1 MKTRAALKT
10 EIKQLF
16 KGRWKD
22 AILLC
27 IVVSLLS
34 IFSVAANYT
43 DQAKSGGTSLTSHST
58 DIQQG
63 ASQAWSAMTT
73 ISWGLIATVLGVLAV
88 GAIIN
93 FVFYCVFKLFM
104 VGTMYSMLDWV
115 RNPSR
120 EIHPVSDST
129 VGFTR
134 PYAWPTV
141 GLVVLQAIFLTLWSL
156 LLIVPGIIKAF
167 AYSQTYFVYKDLVA
181 ATPAGQP
188 RPKLTLA
195 ITKSR
200 QLMRGHKMEYFVLQL
215 SFIGWALLCGM
226 TMGIGL
232 LWLVPYRYGTFAN
245 YYQNLVALDQADQ
258 AAASMA
264 A

>member
-1 MKTRAALKT
+1 MKTRAELKT
-10 EIKQLF
+10 SVKHLF

-43 DQAKSGGTSLTSHST
+43 DQMSNTNDLSHT
-58 DIQQG
+58 AFGMEDNVT
-63 ASQAWSAMTT
+63 QAWQAFQH
-73 ISWGLIATVLGVLAV
+73 ISWTIVATAFGILLIAAL
-88 GAIIN
+88 IQ
-93 FVFYCVFKLFM
+93 FVFYCVVKLFM
-104 VGTMYSMLDWV
+104 VGTQYSMLDWV

-120 EIHPVSDST
+120 ESHPVSDST
-129 VGFTR
+129 IGFTR

-141 GLVVLQAIFLTLWSL
+141 GLIILQAIFIALWSL

-188 RPKLTLA
+188 RPKLTAA

-200 QLMRGHKMEYFVLQL
+200 QLMRGHKWEYFVLQL
-215 SFIGWALLCGM
+215 SFIGWMLVCGI
-226 TMGIGL
+226 TAGIGL
-232 LWLVPYRYGTFAN
+232 LWLIPYRYGTLAS
-245 YYQNLVALDQADQ
+245 YYQNLVEVDTAASQ
-258 AAASMA
+258 AASQVA
-264 A
+264 